1 VGVIVWSPLG
11 GGFLSG
17 KYRSGE
23 AAPPASRLADSDPS
37 MRGWVERLFTERNYQ
52 ILRAVEEASVR
63 LGKTL
68 SQVALAWLLA
78 MPGITS
84 AIIGARSLAQLKQN
98 LGAAD
103 WDFPPDEWKKL
114 DEASA
119 LPAEYPQDFHAWVE
133 QLIHG
138 DLGGQA

>member
-1 VGVIVWSPLG
+1 MYNG
-11 GGFLSG
+11 
-17 KYRSGE
+17 YMERT
-23 AAPPASRLADSDPS
+23 LAIMFTMTTYGTWLRGD
-37 MRGWVERLFTERNYQ
+37 MRGWVERLLTERNYQ

-78 MPGITS
+78 MPGVTS
-84 AIIGARSLAQLKQN
+84 AIIGARSLAQLREN
-98 LGAAD
+98 LGAGG
-103 WDFPPDEWKKL
+103 WDFPADEWKKL

-119 LPAEYPQDFHAWVE
+119 LPLEYPQDFQAWVE

-138 DLGGQA
+138 DLG